1 MSYTTR
7 MVTDATC
14 SVHVCRSAS
23 NALSHIYIVIFI
35 FMLIVASTKAKQIKD
50 SFGRFQ
56 RALSVIMNEKA
67 KKD

>member
-1 MSYTTR
+1 MSYVSR

-23 NALSHIYIVIFI
+23 NALSHIYLVIFI
-35 FMLIVASTKAKQIKD
+35 FLLIVASTKAKQIKD
-50 SFGRFQ
+50 SYNRFSK
-56 RALSVIMNEKA
+56 ALSVMMNEKA